1 MDTRANVIDF
11 LRTIARPDSD
21 LDSLGDEEN
30 LVENGVVDSLA
41 VVQMVVYLESEHQ
54 LDVGMID
61 PTELVSIQ
69 GILNV
74 ISR

>member
-1 MDTRANVIDF
+1 MDTRENVIDF

-21 LDSLGDEEN
+21 LDSVGDEEN

-41 VVQMVVYLESEHQ
+41 VVQMVVYLETEHQ
-54 LDVGMID
+54 LDVGVID
-61 PTELVSIQ
+61 PSELVSIQ
-69 GILNV
+69 GIMNV

>member
-1 MDTRANVIDF
+1 MDTRENVIDF

-21 LDSLGDEEN
+21 LDSVGDEEN

-41 VVQMVVYLESEHQ
+41 VVQMVVYLETEHQ

-61 PTELVSIQ
+61 PSELISIQ
-69 GILNV
+69 GIMNV

>member
-1 MDTRANVIDF
+1 MDTRENVIDF

-21 LDSLGDEEN
+21 LDSVGDEEN

-41 VVQMVVYLESEHQ
+41 VVQMVVYLETEHQ
-54 LDVGMID
+54 LDVGVID
-61 PTELVSIQ
+61 PSELISIQ
-69 GILNV
+69 GIMNV

>member
-1 MDTRANVIDF
+1 MDTRENVIDF

-21 LDSLGDEEN
+21 LDSVGDEEN

-41 VVQMVVYLESEHQ
+41 VVQMVVYLETEHQ
-54 LDVGMID
+54 LDVGVID
-61 PTELVSIQ
+61 PSELVSIQ
-69 GILNV
+69 GIVNV

>member
-1 MDTRANVIDF
+1 MDTRENVIDF

-21 LDSLGDEEN
+21 LDSVGDEEN

-41 VVQMVVYLESEHQ
+41 VVQMVVYLECEHQ

-61 PTELVSIQ
+61 PGELVSIQ